1 MWSVRRTALLA
12 AAAAAAACV
21 QPVGPA
27 RTADDYELK
36 AKDTAET
43 VLSAVGTA
51 ELVVDVATRDRAF
64 PPYVSVSLSEAE
76 SEAEAALS
84 TFESIQPPGTGTSS
98 DRLRDDLTELA
109 GDAVDV
115 LADSRIAA
123 RRVDDDALAATAGPL
138 DDAHAELEAFIEEHS

>member
-84 TFESIQPPGTGTSS
+84 TFESIQPPGAGS

-115 LADSRIAA
+115 LANSRIAA

-138 DDAHAELEAFIEEHS
+138 DDVHAELEAFIEEHS